1 MGATSESMSM
11 TILLFNHY
19 CDVWHWKAVPV
30 SVTLLRRR
38 RNFIQQYNTIFLF
51 IQFIV
56 HCVLLGNYRK
66 AVCRLPAIHRCKL
79 YISENNIDKWCV
91 DIKKIIYS
99 TKRIAS
105 IIASRP
111 ISAQLCI
118 F

>member
-11 TILLFNHY
+11 TIILFNHY

-56 HCVLLGNYRK
+56 HCVILLGNYRK

-105 IIASRP
+105 IIA
-111 ISAQLCI
+111 
-118 F
+118 